1 MSFYYKS
8 SGEVR
13 YGSVLATIA
22 IGVLAGI
29 FLLATLFAWPFK
41 KVPQSYVG
49 LSYGGGI
56 IEGQHFQ
63 GEKIGPTSLFFNGWG
78 DKLYLYPATQ
88 RNYIIS
94 LSADEGDRG
103 HADHITALNADGV
116 PVQYEVAV
124 YFKLN
129 LDKLEAFHENI
140 GIKYHAWCDGGAV
153 NCSDGWENMLNDS
166 FRQQLENA
174 LQLVTRQYHTD
185 DFLTTDTVRNIQ
197 NAVAT
202 DLKDNVN
209 GVLGDEYFC
218 GPTYV
223 QGQGCPDFK
232 LVLKKPTLPDAVV
245 QRYSAVQES
254 RIEIQTKANEVQ
266 QAELQA
272 EAIDKL
278 NRALSSAQSADA
290 YVLLKAI
297 ESGSIKFW
305 VIPNGGTT
313 LTLPAAP

>member
-1 MSFYYKS
+1 MFKQER
-8 SGEVR
+8 G
-13 YGSVLATIA
+13 A
-22 IGVLAGI
+22 
-29 FLLATLFAWPFK
+29 ATLSALGIIAVGVVLLFLVGLVFAFPFK
-41 KVPQSYVG
+41 KVPNGYVG
-49 LSYGGGI
+49 LSFGGGV

-63 GEKIGPTSLFFNGWG
+63 GERIGPTSLFFNGWG
-78 DKLYLYPATQ
+78 DKLYLYPTTQ

-94 LSADEGDRG
+94 LQTDEGDRG
-103 HADHITALNADGV
+103 HADSITALNADGV

-129 LDKLEAFHENI
+129 LDKLQEFHQNI
-140 GIKYHAWCDGGAV
+140 GLKYHAWCDGGAP

-166 FRQQLENA
+166 FRQQIENA
-174 LQLVTRQYHTD
+174 LQLVTRQFHTD
-185 DFLTTDTVRNIQ
+185 DFLTQETVRGIQ
-197 NAVAT
+197 SAVAQ

-218 GPTYV
+218 GPTFV
-223 QGQGCPDFK
+223 QGSGECPDFK
-232 LVLKKPTLPDAVV
+232 LVLKRPSLPEAVTT
-245 QRYSAVQES
+245 RYSEVQES
-254 RIEIQTKANEVQ
+254 RIEIQTRENEVK

-297 ESGSIKFW
+297 ESGKIDFW
-305 VIPNGGTT
+305 VIPDGGTT
-313 LTLPAAP
+313 LTLPAGGQ